1 MISEIPPR
9 GAYVIDTRTD
19 RVGQVMDHTGDF
31 VHLRPPGG
39 GKEWECPVTS
49 LQITTLRAYLRA
61 HVTDVNNHRR
71 FIR

>member
-1 MISEIPPR
+1 MNREIPPR

-39 GKEWECPVTS
+39 GCEWECPAAS
-49 LQITTLRAYLRA
+49 LQVTTLRAYLRA
-61 HVTDVNNHRR
+61 RVSEVNNRR
-71 FIR
+71 RLV